1 MKSIE
6 IKKKVLKLKSE
17 NKKIG
22 LCHGVFD
29 VLHFGH
35 ILHFKAAKKKM

>member
-1 MKSIE
+1 MIINE
-6 IKKKVLKLKSE
+6 LNIKELK

-35 ILHFKAAKKKM
+35 INYFLSAKKKLMF